1 MKHYDVVAA
10 IIMDDDRILCVQ
22 RNYGKYDYI
31 SLKYEFPGGKV
42 EIDETIEQALER
54 EILEELDLKIDI
66 KREFLTVN
74 HQYPDFSI
82 TMHSF
87 ICSALKSTL
96 NLKEHIA
103 FKWLDAKKLS
113 SLDWAEADLPI
124 VSKLVKEY

>member
-22 RNYGKYDYI
+22 RNHGKYDYI
-31 SLKYEFPGGKV
+31 SLKYEFPGGKI
-42 EIDETIEQALER
+42 ETDETREQALER
-54 EILEELDLKIDI
+54 ELLEELDLNIEIEK
-66 KREFLTVN
+66 EFLTVN

-87 ICSALKSTL
+87 ICTSLNSTL

-103 FKWLDAKKLS
+103 FKWLNTKNLS
-113 SLDWAEADLPI
+113 ILDWAEADLPI
-124 VSKLVKEY
+124 VSKLMKEC